1 MDNNLWID
9 NLISKRGFS
18 KAQAEEVLG
27 EAKRFVKSE
36 VSLEEIME
44 YIIEE
49 EIDDVEY
56 AVELIENQKDISW
69 ATDEDAMLLLSM
81 KFLVTTSKK

>member
-1 MDNNLWID
+1 M
-9 NLISKRGFS
+9 
-18 KAQAEEVLG
+18 LG

-69 ATDEDAMLLLSM
+69 ATDEDGNVAT
-81 KFLVTTSKK
+81 FDEIFGDD

>member
-1 MDNNLWID
+1 MDNNIWID

-69 ATDEDAMLLLSM
+69 ATDEDGNVAT
-81 KFLVTTSKK
+81 FDEIFGDD

>member
-69 ATDEDAMLLLSM
+69 ATDEDGNVASM

>member
-56 AVELIENQKDISW
+56 CHLH
-69 ATDEDAMLLLSM
+69 LLPN
-81 KFLVTTSKK
+81 

>member
-27 EAKRFVKSE
+27 EAKRFVKSD

-69 ATDEDAMLLLSM
+69 ATDEDGNVAT
-81 KFLVTTSKK
+81 FDEIFGDD

>member
-56 AVELIENQKDISW
+56 AVELIENQKGISW
-69 ATDEDAMLLLSM
+69 ATDEDGNVAT
-81 KFLVTTSKK
+81 FDEIFGDD

>member
-49 EIDDVEY
+49 EIDDEEY

-69 ATDEDAMLLLSM
+69 ATDEDGNVAT
-81 KFLVTTSKK
+81 FDEIFGDD

>member
-49 EIDDVEY
+49 EIEDVEY

-69 ATDEDAMLLLSM
+69 ATDEDGNVAT
-81 KFLVTTSKK
+81 FDEIFGDD

>member
-49 EIDDVEY
+49 EIDGVEY

-69 ATDEDAMLLLSM
+69 ATDEDGNVAT
-81 KFLVTTSKK
+81 FDEIFGDD

>member
-69 ATDEDAMLLLSM
+69 ATDEDGNVST
-81 KFLVTTSKK
+81 FDEIFGDD

>member
-49 EIDDVEY
+49 ETDDVEY

-69 ATDEDAMLLLSM
+69 ATDEDGNVAT
-81 KFLVTTSKK
+81 FDEIFGDD

>member
-56 AVELIENQKDISW
+56 AVELIENQKILVGQQMKM
-69 ATDEDAMLLLSM
+69 AMLLLSM

>member
-69 ATDEDAMLLLSM
+69 ATDEDGNVAT
-81 KFLVTTSKK
+81 FDEIFGDG

>member
-69 ATDEDAMLLLSM
+69 ATDEDGNVAT
-81 KFLVTTSKK
+81 FDEIFGDD

>member
-9 NLISKRGFS
+9 NLISKGGFS

-69 ATDEDAMLLLSM
+69 ATDEDGNVAT
-81 KFLVTTSKK
+81 FDEIFGDD

>member
-56 AVELIENQKDISW
+56 AVEL
-69 ATDEDAMLLLSM
+69 
-81 KFLVTTSKK
+81 

>member
-44 YIIEE
+44 YIMEE

-69 ATDEDAMLLLSM
+69 ATDEDGNVAT
-81 KFLVTTSKK
+81 FDEIFGDD

>member
-56 AVELIENQKDISW
+56 AGELIENQKDISW
-69 ATDEDAMLLLSM
+69 ATDEDGNVAT
-81 KFLVTTSKK
+81 FDEIFGDD

>member
-9 NLISKRGFS
+9 NLIS

-69 ATDEDAMLLLSM
+69 ATDEDGNVAT
-81 KFLVTTSKK
+81 FDEIFGDD

>member
-49 EIDDVEY
+49 EIDDIEY
-56 AVELIENQKDISW
+56 AVELLDNQKDISW
-69 ATDEDAMLLLSM
+69 ATDEDGNVAT
-81 KFLVTTSKK
+81 FDEIFGDD

>member
-1 MDNNLWID
+1 M
-9 NLISKRGFS
+9 ISKRGFS

-56 AVELIENQKDISW
+56 AVELIENQIDISW
-69 ATDEDAMLLLSM
+69 ATDEDGNVAT
-81 KFLVTTSKK
+81 FDEIFGDD

>member
-1 MDNNLWID
+1 MDNNRWID

-69 ATDEDAMLLLSM
+69 ATDEDGNVAT
-81 KFLVTTSKK
+81 FDEIFGDD

>member
-1 MDNNLWID
+1 MDNNLWIG

-69 ATDEDAMLLLSM
+69 ATDEDGNVAT
-81 KFLVTTSKK
+81 FDEIFGDD

>member
-9 NLISKRGFS
+9 NLISKRGFT

-69 ATDEDAMLLLSM
+69 ATDEDGNVAT
-81 KFLVTTSKK
+81 FDEIFGDD

>member
-1 MDNNLWID
+1 M
-9 NLISKRGFS
+9 ISKRGFS

-36 VSLEEIME
+36 VRLEEIME

-69 ATDEDAMLLLSM
+69 ATDEDGNVAT
-81 KFLVTTSKK
+81 FDEIFGDD

>member
-1 MDNNLWID
+1 M
-9 NLISKRGFS
+9 
-18 KAQAEEVLG
+18 
-27 EAKRFVKSE
+27 KSE

-69 ATDEDAMLLLSM
+69 ATDEDGNVAT
-81 KFLVTTSKK
+81 FDEIFGDD

>member
-9 NLISKRGFS
+9 NLISKRGFFFS
-18 KAQAEEVLG
+18 YAEEVLG

-56 AVELIENQKDISW
+56 AVELIEKQKDISW
-69 ATDEDAMLLLSM
+69 ATDEDGNVAT
-81 KFLVTTSKK
+81 FDEIFGDD

>member
-27 EAKRFVKSE
+27 EAKRFVRSGG
-36 VSLEEIME
+36 SFEEIME

-69 ATDEDAMLLLSM
+69 ATDEDGNVAT
-81 KFLVTTSKK
+81 FDEIFGDD

>member
-1 MDNNLWID
+1 MNQWFNVMRWEMRPRIFLRTAEFLWQED
-9 NLISKRGFS
+9 VYKR
-18 KAQAEEVLG
+18 Q
-27 EAKRFVKSE
+27 AKRFVKSE

-56 AVELIENQKDISW
+56 ALSLIHI
-69 ATDEDAMLLLSM
+69 
-81 KFLVTTSKK
+81 

>member
-1 MDNNLWID
+1 M
-9 NLISKRGFS
+9 ISKRGFS

-69 ATDEDAMLLLSM
+69 ATDEDGNVAT
-81 KFLVTTSKK
+81 FDEIFGDD

>member
-1 MDNNLWID
+1 M
-9 NLISKRGFS
+9 ISKRGFS

-69 ATDEDAMLLLSM
+69 ATDEDGNFAT
-81 KFLVTTSKK
+81 FDEIFGDD

>member
-1 MDNNLWID
+1 MVNNLWID

-69 ATDEDAMLLLSM
+69 ATDEDGNVAT
-81 KFLVTTSKK
+81 FDEIFGDD

>member
-18 KAQAEEVLG
+18 KSQAEEVLG

-69 ATDEDAMLLLSM
+69 ATDEDGNVAT
-81 KFLVTTSKK
+81 FDEIFGDD

>member
-1 MDNNLWID
+1 MDNILWID

-69 ATDEDAMLLLSM
+69 ATDEDGNVAT
-81 KFLVTTSKK
+81 FDEIFGDD